1 MKARSEISPRE
12 MDVKSFG
19 SGARGFASEFGNG
32 CDNYEGYSQNANDGG
47 ADGKIDFGGDK
58 QTDDAADRCDHPADG
73 EFRPDPIHLPPE
85 RTSLLLDIGPV
96 AKRWPYRGPAAML
109 PRCRLPESRR

>member
-1 MKARSEISPRE
+1 MPNVSRWKRRAPRPIGVWAAVKARSEISPRE

-73 EFRPDPIHLPPE
+73 EFRPDPIHKI
-85 RTSLLLDIGPV
+85 SSAD
-96 AKRWPYRGPAAML
+96 
-109 PRCRLPESRR
+109 